1 MKRYLLA
8 AVTIASVVLFSAFI
22 SNQDEKQAT
31 YTWKETDLMG
41 NVIPGG
47 DSYTGTNRADAVAY
61 FGCDKGSQY
70 CAKAFDS
77 NGQPAS
83 SLDLKLN

>member
-47 DSYTGTNRADAVAY
+47 DSYTGTNRGDAVAQ
-61 FGCDKGSQY
+61 FGCDLGTQF

-77 NGQPAS
+77 NNQPVP
-83 SLDLKLN
+83 SLDLKQN